1 VTESDSNSW
10 EQRVA
15 NPEALG
21 QAEKT
26 LWKQIEPVLNAL
38 LDEIKANGKI
48 ETIYVRAEMD
58 RLSGPITA
66 LDETGLTHNVLLHL
80 FRKKEEWL
88 RFLDATEQFGF
99 RETNMMR
106 IYLTL
111 AATVILL
118 STELFKMLLLFHMK
132 DVSHDIS
139 KFYST
144 MQSSAPKTWPLLKPF
159 VDNDFRNAIAH
170 GTYGLVN
177 KKIALYKDAR
187 LLPFEE
193 IELHEFMMRLKDQNV
208 LFQCL
213 VNALVDKKKSG
224 FFT

>member
-1 VTESDSNSW
+1 MGFDTNSW
-10 EQRVA
+10 ERRVA

-26 LWKQIEPVLNAL
+26 LWEKIERVLDAL

-48 ETIYVRAEMD
+48 ETIYLRAEMD
-58 RLSGPITA
+58 RLSGPIRT
-66 LDETGLTHNVLLHL
+66 LDETGLTHNVLLGL
-80 FRKKEEWL
+80 FKKQEEWS
-88 RFLDATEQFGF
+88 RFLKATEQFGF
-99 RETNMMR
+99 REANVMR

-111 AATVILL
+111 AATVTLL
-118 STELFKMLLLFHMK
+118 STELFKLLLLFHMK
-132 DVSHDIS
+132 DVSHDVS

-144 MQSSAPKTWPLLKPF
+144 MQSSAPKTWPLFKSF

-177 KKIALYKDAR
+177 KKIVLYKDAK
-187 LLPFEE
+187 LLPLEE
-193 IELHEFMMRLKDQNV
+193 MDLGEFMMRLKDQNV

-213 VNALVDKKKSG
+213 VNTLVAKKKLG